1 MMEAIILTVEAAM
14 HIVFDMPCL
23 LICQE
28 ELLEKNYTE

>member
-28 ELLEKNYTE
+28 ELLEMNYTE